1 MNATSKNLNYRA
13 KHATFCDVRVKPRF
27 SAMTQH
33 MAIES
38 GAGFDSMDFDLNKST
53 NQSSKMCQAHNH
65 NHQII
70 RNRCLWHS
78 YMLMYRILPAC
89 LKVLSCPLET
99 RTPCQQRSAKSTLFQ
114 PQNQIGY
121 HSVTSKISNVER
133 LEFLRSRHKCRRL
146 SLTKTAWICH
156 RIPCVRELAQPLH
169 LRAMSSFPPHQ
180 CPKCKLKTGER
191 QARNL

>member
-1 MNATSKNLNYRA
+1 
-13 KHATFCDVRVKPRF
+13 
-27 SAMTQH
+27 MTQH

-53 NQSSKMCQAHNH
+53 NHPKMCQAHKSSQSPNH
-65 NHQII
+65 MKPLRFTFISAVSFVMQFHWRVLRLFGHIWT
-70 RNRCLWHS
+70 C
-78 YMLMYRILPAC
+78 MLMYRILPAC

-121 HSVTSKISNVER
+121 HSVTSKISNLEC

-156 RIPCVRELAQPLH
+156 RLPSVRELAQPLH

-180 CPKCKLKTGER
+180 CPKCKLKTGEKH
-191 QARNL
+191 ARNL

>member
-1 MNATSKNLNYRA
+1 
-13 KHATFCDVRVKPRF
+13 
-27 SAMTQH
+27 
-33 MAIES
+33 
-38 GAGFDSMDFDLNKST
+38 
-53 NQSSKMCQAHNH
+53 MCQAHKSS
-65 NHQII
+65 QEII
-70 RNRCLWHS
+70 WNLCLWHS
-78 YMLMYRILPAC
+78 YLQCHWFSIFWDVWHIWSCMLMYRILTAC

-99 RTPCQQRSAKSTLFQ
+99 RTPCQQRSAKLTLFQ

-121 HSVTSKISNVER
+121 HSVTSKISNLESS
-133 LEFLRSRHKCRRL
+133 EFLRSRHKCRRL

-156 RIPCVRELAQPLH
+156 RIPSVRELAQPLH